1 MGDPQPSPLVSIL
14 NHGPWRLDDNWG
26 YHEKTETSIWNSL
39 TMCDTRWIIDSPVP
53 KYDLVYFPILSPN
66 MMVDVLISCLK
77 MTTFSWANA
86 PTESNI
92 PEKHRLFYDLDPSD
106 RKLFEK
112 HSLDRGDWIDHGRR
126 DLWLKGPENNWN
138 ITYSWSEHFRT
149 VCILSYIYIRIV
161 ACLDSWPVEF
171 VHHHFFSCLPICVCF
186 LLS

>member
-1 MGDPQPSPLVSIL
+1 METLLFNRVLNMGIGIERNGHKYLFNTKTYLLTTGDFLWGDPQPSPLVSIL

-53 KYDLVYFPILSPN
+53 KYDLVYFFILSPN

-112 HSLDRGDWIDHGRR
+112 HSLDRGDW
-126 DLWLKGPENNWN
+126 P
-138 ITYSWSEHFRT
+138 RT
-149 VCILSYIYIRIV
+149 TGLM
-161 ACLDSWPVEF
+161 A
-171 VHHHFFSCLPICVCF
+171 
-186 LLS
+186 